1 MTVLLKS
8 ERHWKLQWLFFFND
22 IMIVYNYHV
31 LQEILKKVPDI
42 YAPNLEESEP
52 ANQGTFSTGGFVYR
66 GLLKVSY
73 LPFI

>member
-1 MTVLLKS
+1 
-8 ERHWKLQWLFFFND
+8 
-22 IMIVYNYHV
+22 MIVYNYHV